1 MSKQRFSLTFSY
13 SPYLKPVHFSYLRIY
28 NLNLTSVSSVLL
40 GSSKSHSDWNN
51 RKATLISQASNLNRD
66 YEQALTRSIDCSKV
80 EVVSLSRIER

>member
-51 RKATLISQASNLNRD
+51 RKATLISQASNLNRN
-66 YEQALTRSIDCSKV
+66 YEQALTLALPVRLIVLKSK
-80 EVVSLSRIER
+80 SFR